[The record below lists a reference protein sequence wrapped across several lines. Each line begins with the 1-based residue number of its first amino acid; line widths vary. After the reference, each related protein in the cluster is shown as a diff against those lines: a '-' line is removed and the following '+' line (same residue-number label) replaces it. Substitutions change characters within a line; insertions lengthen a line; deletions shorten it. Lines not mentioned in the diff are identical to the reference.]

1 MFGAAMRRITSL
13 YIGGPDVAFPG
24 SVEILNHKRSLTE
37 DAGFVPVI
45 PSDSILVETT
55 PSEAMAREIY
65 MDRVSRMR
73 LADAAIINLT
83 PWRGPTCESSAAYE
97 IGFLA
102 ALGKPV
108 FAYLNVTSEA
118 EAELR
123 VRVEDQIGAKNARGK
138 LVDAYGVEIED
149 FGLPESLMVWAEARR
164 LYAVVTPDL
173 FGDTTGFEMCL
184 DAVRLYAGDD

>member
-1 MFGAAMRRITSL
+1 MVRRIASI
-13 YIGGPDVAFPG
+13 YVGGPDPAFPG
-24 SVEILNHKRSLTE
+24 GTLLLSQKRGLVEE
-37 DAGFVPVI
+37 AGFVPVI
-45 PSDSILVETT
+45 PSDSVLVETT

-73 LADAAIINLT
+73 LCDAAIVNLT
-83 PWRGPTCESSAAYE
+83 PWRGPNCDSSAAYE

-108 FAYLNVTSEA
+108 FAYLNIPDEA

-123 VRVEDQIGAKNARGK
+123 TRVERQMGAQVERSGR
-138 LVDAYGVEIED
+138 LVDGYGVEVED

-164 LYAVVTPDL
+164 LYAIVTPDL
-173 FGDTTGFEMCL
+173 FGDLTGFEMCL
-184 DAVRLYAGDD
+184 EAVRLYAGD